1 MRFSMS
7 KQAQK
12 FFSDIIPLEGSHRDR
27 SNDKNKFET
36 QFDVYY
42 CCAMIG
48 MAAVQLDES
57 TTDLSELAQNYPKQY
72 IDCRAQIAG
81 LLVATEMKRQ
91 EIDVQSPRLEEIMLR
106 YLSDNNTMLSDE
118 GIKMLNAYALRGYQL
133 IHDCPLEQK
142 PTSREEFLEAFN
154 MAIQIYQQ
162 Q

>member
-12 FFSDIIPLEGSHRDR
+12 FFSDIISPEGSYGGD
-27 SNDKNKFET
+27 NKNKFKY

-42 CCAMIG
+42 CCAMVG

-57 TTDLSELAQNYPKQY
+57 TVDLNGLTENYPKPY

-81 LLVATEMKRQ
+81 LLVATEAKRQ
-91 EIDVQSPRLEEIMLR
+91 GIDVRSPMLEEVMLR
-106 YLSDNNTMLSDE
+106 YLSDNETMLSDE
-118 GIKMLNAYALRGYQL
+118 GIKTLNAYALRGYQL
-133 IHDCPLEQK
+133 IHDFPLEQK

-154 MAIQIYQQ
+154 MAIRRYQEK
-162 Q
+162 

>member
-1 MRFSMS
+1 MHFSMS

-12 FFSDIIPLEGSHRDR
+12 FFSDIIGSGGAYGAD
-27 SNDKNKFET
+27 DKNKFKI

-57 TTDLSELAQNYPKQY
+57 TTDLSELTESYPKPY

-81 LLVATEMKRQ
+81 LLVATEVKRQ
-91 EIDVQSPRLEEIMLR
+91 GIDMQSHRLEEMMLR
-106 YLSDNNTMLSDE
+106 YLSDNETMLSDE
-118 GIKMLNAYALRGYQL
+118 GIKTLNAYALRGYQL
-133 IHDCPLEQK
+133 IHDCPLDQK

-154 MAIQIYQQ
+154 MAIQCYQQ
-162 Q
+162 